1 MVAVTGAVP
10 VFLAVNEGRLPLPED
25 ANPIGALLFT
35 HEKATVPPV
44 AGLLKIT
51 GLVEALLQAV

>member
-25 ANPIGALLFT
+25 ANPIEVLLLT
-35 HEKATVPPV
+35 HE
-44 AGLLKIT
+44 
-51 GLVEALLQAV
+51 